1 MISTEEAGAF
11 LRMNHNETN
20 GACARVRSITL
31 GQFAEE
37 LIEAV
42 YMRIISGYEKPI
54 CLTCGTQFPDISNR
68 CPICEDPRQFVGWDG
83 QQWTTLEAMSRTY
96 ENKFEQDED
105 GVFSILTAPQF
116 AIGQRAQIIQTTEG
130 NILWDCISLFDEA
143 TIQSVKSL
151 GGISAIAISHPHY
164 YATMVEWSQAFGN
177 IPIYLHEDCRKW
189 VMHPD
194 QNIRFWVGEKKELL
208 GGLTLIN
215 TPGHFKG
222 FQVLHSSKHGEGRG
236 ALFAGDQ
243 PRVCMDRRWVT
254 FMFSYPNFIPL
265 SPAAIRG
272 IVQTLEG
279 FSFDRLYGAVP
290 GWIVT
295 SGADEVVKR
304 SAERYLDAIAS

>member
-1 MISTEEAGAF
+1 MIVIG
-11 LRMNHNETN
+11 
-20 GACARVRSITL
+20 GP
-31 GQFAEE
+31 
-37 LIEAV
+37 
-42 YMRIISGYEKPI
+42 EKPI
-54 CLTCGTQFPDISNR
+54 CVTCGTQFPGVSDD
-68 CPICEDPRQFVGWDG
+68 CPICEDPRQFVGWNG
-83 QQWTTLEAMSRTY
+83 QQWTTLEAMCGKY

-105 GVFSILTAPQF
+105 GVISILTEPKF
-116 AIGQRAQIIQTTEG
+116 AIGQRAQIIQTAEG
-130 NILWDCISLFDEA
+130 NVLWDCISLFDRA
-143 TIQSVKSL
+143 TIQRVKSL

-164 YATMVEWSQAFGN
+164 YATMVEWSHTFGN
-177 IPIYLHEDCRKW
+177 VPIYLHEDCRKW
-189 VMHPD
+189 VMHPHEHI
-194 QNIRFWVGEKKELL
+194 QFWNGQRKELF
-208 GGLTLIN
+208 GGLTLLN

-265 SPAAIRG
+265 SPAAVRG

-295 SGADEVVKR
+295 SGADEAVKR
-304 SAERYLDAIAS
+304 SANRYLDAIAS